1 LKLKNSENS
10 MREELAKLEDLEKNT
25 DKKSVE
31 QLQELVAVNDSLKQ
45 KEQDYKKGCKVFL
58 RSKKETNLIR
68 LLLKLFKFQG

>member
-1 LKLKNSENS
+1 MKLKNSENS